1 MALGG
6 DSRSFS
12 FDTFSLSSL
21 FFFCGLRGTEIV
33 VFFFFFIQVPVVQ
46 LGSLHFPV
54 RSYQTLPTRFRIPP
68 LRAELLGT
76 FVQKK
81 KGERERETRFFQFL

>member
-6 DSRSFS
+6 YSRSFS
-12 FDTFSLSSL
+12 FDTFSLSL
-21 FFFCGLRGTEIV
+21 FFFCGLRGTEILV
-33 VFFFFFIQVPVVQ
+33 FFFFIQVPLVQ
-46 LGSLHFPV
+46 LGSLRFPV

-76 FVQKK
+76 FLQKK
-81 KGERERETRFFQFL
+81 KEGEREREIRFFQFL